1 MLLKQDSEKR
11 KQEIIKRNNLK
22 KKLSF
27 LKNKNKNV
35 KERLRLQLD
44 LVIEMNTL
52 RKQKPILK
60 NGKKEKLLKMLK
72 FKRKLQILKET

>member
-22 KKLSF
+22 KKLNF
-27 LKNKNKNV
+27 LKNKNNNV

-72 FKRKLQILKET
+72 FKRKLQILKES

>member
-1 MLLKQDSEKR
+1 LKQGSEKR
-11 KQEIIKRNNLK
+11 KLLIIKRSNLK

-27 LKNKNKNV
+27 LKDKNKNA
-35 KERLRLQLD
+35 KELSRLQLD
-44 LVIEMNTL
+44 LVMEMNTP

-72 FKRKLQILKET
+72 LKRKLQILKGS